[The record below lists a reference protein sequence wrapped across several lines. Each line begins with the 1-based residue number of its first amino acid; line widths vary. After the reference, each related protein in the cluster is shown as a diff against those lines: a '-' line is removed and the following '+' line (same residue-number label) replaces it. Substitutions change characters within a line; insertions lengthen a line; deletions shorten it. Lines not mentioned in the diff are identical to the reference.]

1 MSYIF
6 VLLSQA
12 ARLISALNLL
22 QRRAGNNRCKTS
34 LQRLLYQMLAEA
46 QLSIEEPWK
55 VAFDF
60 GGAMLVSI
68 SFCNRSF
75 DDVGSIKYLYKLT
88 DYLAILYVLWTRP
101 GPECF
106 VLVIATTP
114 VAVACFFAGLSS
126 TSTSV
131 TGRFRFFLHFFAKSF
146 NNSWKVACIPVAS
159 AISQHS

>member
-55 VAFDF
+55 VAGQRRIDLGALNGAVLGSAGQRLFQFDF
-60 GGAMLVSI
+60 AAARLGFCCHDLSDEVS
-68 SFCNRSF
+68 
-75 DDVGSIKYLYKLT
+75 
-88 DYLAILYVLWTRP
+88 
-101 GPECF
+101 
-106 VLVIATTP
+106 
-114 VAVACFFAGLSS
+114 
-126 TSTSV
+126 
-131 TGRFRFFLHFFAKSF
+131 
-146 NNSWKVACIPVAS
+146 
-159 AISQHS
+159 